1 MKKNPNGKVPLLE
14 TEQGQLYESNSIIRY
29 LAQLKPSLNLL
40 GTDLWSQALVN
51 QWLDWSTNE
60 LEPPIL
66 RLSMTAH
73 GWIEPDNEQLL
84 KAAKDAISKLEI
96 LNVHLKSNT
105 FLVGNNITIADIA
118 IASLLV
124 TPMTLLL
131 DEEHRKQFLSVSR
144 WFETI
149 ISQVPFKKVCFIN
162 EKEKI

>member
-14 TEQGQLYESNSIIRY
+14 TEQGQLYESNSILRY
-29 LAQLKPSLNLL
+29 LAALKPSLNLL
-40 GTDLWSQALVN
+40 GTDLWNQALVN

-60 LEPPIL
+60 LEHPIL
-66 RLSMTAH
+66 RLSLTAH
-73 GWIEPDNEQLL
+73 GWIEPDSDQLV

-96 LNVHLKSNT
+96 LNLHLKLNT

-144 WFETI
+144 WFETVT
-149 ISQVPFKKVCFIN
+149 SQLPFKKVSFIN
-162 EKEKI
+162 